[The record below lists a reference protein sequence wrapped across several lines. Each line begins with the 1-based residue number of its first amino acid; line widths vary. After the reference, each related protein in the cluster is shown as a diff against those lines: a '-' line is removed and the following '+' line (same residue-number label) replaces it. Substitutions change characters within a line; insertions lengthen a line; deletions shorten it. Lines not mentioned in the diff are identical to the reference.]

1 MATSTIV
8 VPDRNVLGAN
18 PQEICNK
25 LSDVATAA
33 KADIEGLTAASLG
46 ATAATQPGT
55 ASAGAGSTA
64 SKIDHVHPPAAQSV
78 RFAADALAAD
88 EIAETVAL
96 RVKAAST
103 LTKLYII
110 PDDAL
115 TADDTN
121 YKTITV
127 AKRDGA
133 GGAGATVASVT
144 TKITGGTGDWAAFT
158 KIDMGALTG
167 AVLAAGSIL
176 TVETAKTASGV
187 ALPGWTL
194 VAEFG

>member
-1 MATSTIV
+1 MATSTIT
-8 VPDRNVLGAN
+8 VPDRQLVGYNV
-18 PQEICNK
+18 QEIANK
-25 LSDVATAA
+25 LSDVATSA

-64 SKIDHVHPPAAQSV
+64 SKIDHVHPPAAMSV

-103 LTKLYII
+103 LTKLYLI

-115 TADDTN
+115 TANDTN
-121 YKTITV
+121 FKTITV

-133 GGAGATVASVT
+133 GGAGSTVAEVT
-144 TKITGGTGDWAAFT
+144 TETTGTGDWVAFI
-158 KIDMGALTG
+158 KIDMGSLTG

>member
-1 MATSTIV
+1 MATSTIT
-8 VPDRNVLGAN
+8 VPDRQLVGYNV
-18 PQEICNK
+18 QEIANK

-64 SKIDHVHPPAAQSV
+64 SKIDHVHPPAAISV

-96 RVKAAST
+96 RVKAAAT
-103 LTKLYII
+103 LTKLYLV

-115 TADDTN
+115 TANDAN
-121 YKTITV
+121 FKTITV
-127 AKRDGA
+127 SKRDGA
-133 GGAGATVASVT
+133 GGAGSTVAEVT
-144 TKITGGTGDWAAFT
+144 TETTGTGDWVGFT
-158 KIDMGALTG
+158 KIDMGSLTG

-176 TVETAKTASGV
+176 TVATAKTASGV

>member
-1 MATSTIV
+1 MATSTIT
-8 VPDRNVLGAN
+8 VPDRQIVGYNV
-18 PQEICNK
+18 QEIANK

-46 ATAATQPGT
+46 STAATQPGT

-64 SKIDHVHPPAAQSV
+64 SKIDHVHPPAAISV

-103 LTKLYII
+103 LTKLYIV

-115 TADDTN
+115 TADNTN
-121 YKTITV
+121 FKTITV
-127 AKRDGA
+127 QKRDGA
-133 GGAGATVASVT
+133 GGAASTVAEVT
-144 TKITGGTGDWAAFT
+144 TEITGTGDWTAFT
-158 KIDMGALTG
+158 KVDMGSLTG